1 MLAQNWA
8 PVVTQHQ
15 SVDGRTISQE
25 ILEQFAA
32 VAGLSTID
40 INDEIH
46 SLILFYYFYYIE
58 APGPRRTG
66 STSTKV
72 GAGTIFLIDQSDRM
86 KVDLNSTVRRR
97 SRAVEGGGTVLE
109 RNQNNQEGKHVQL
122 ADGAQK
128 KNTHTASVFSLQ
140 VMPSS
145 CLPTLLL
152 LIHVITSLFNNITA
166 KARQWMYQ
174 DF

>member
-66 STSTKV
+66 STSTKS
-72 GAGTIFLIDQSDRM
+72 APAPF
-86 KVDLNSTVRRR
+86 
-97 SRAVEGGGTVLE
+97 
-109 RNQNNQEGKHVQL
+109 
-122 ADGAQK
+122 
-128 KNTHTASVFSLQ
+128 F
-140 VMPSS
+140 
-145 CLPTLLL
+145 L
-152 LIHVITSLFNNITA
+152 LINQIG
-166 KARQWMYQ
+166 
-174 DF
+174 